1 MNIATLPTNMDDY
14 QPGSEI
20 SVSES
25 PKTLKNLN
33 IADYSPKSFVV
44 FGKDT
49 KKYKD
54 HLKGFGGKYN
64 GKLKPKPGFPGGPGW
79 IIRMY
84 LKPQVS
90 DFVTKVNNKLQTN
103 DYPTEAQQTDGI
115 SLPSFI
121 SPPTQSSSVYQTV
134 RWKVFKPSAG
144 MEVTIKANGASSKY
158 MVSQV
163 ESHKDIID
171 TAWIQANNGSSK
183 LVICNGKWQVLGY
196 MVDHTVF
203 FKKDTINNTVTN
215 TEINTDIAN
224 I

>member
-14 QPGSEI
+14 Q
-20 SVSES
+20 SES
-25 PKTLKNLN
+25 PKTLKTLKNLN
-33 IADYSPKSFVV
+33 IADYSAKSFVV

-54 HLKGFGGKYN
+54 HLKGFEGKYN

-90 DFVTKVNNKLQTN
+90 DFINKVNNQQQTN

-203 FKKDTINNTVTN
+203 FKKDTINATVNTVN
-215 TEINTDIAN
+215 TTDLAN